1 MTPRA
6 SPGLTLTNFGF
17 SAAATAAAAV
27 PPAAAVATETV
38 DVAKAAAPIALR
50 SSLLVLED
58 PFSLDL

>member
-17 SAAATAAAAV
+17 SAAATVAAV